1 MVVESEM
8 RELEKEMKVEKDKE
22 EAIERKIREGNR
34 GRLITKTKN
43 GDRKRRKIDD
53 EQFISIRKI

>member
-1 MVVESEM
+1 M
-8 RELEKEMKVEKDKE
+8 RELEKEMKAEKDKE

>member
-8 RELEKEMKVEKDKE
+8 RELEKEMKAEKDKE

-34 GRLITKTKN
+34 GRLITKTNN
-43 GDRKRRKIDD
+43 GDRKRRKNDD

>member
-1 MVVESEM
+1 
-8 RELEKEMKVEKDKE
+8 MKAEKDKE

-34 GRLITKTKN
+34 GRLITKTNN
-43 GDRKRRKIDD
+43 GDRKRRKNDD